1 MPRRPGDFVPGD
13 SKSRLLNYVQPL
25 VGRTNTPRSMKR
37 KTSIDRTKSKEIWN
51 PSSPKM
57 DDISAR
63 YNPKKGVFVAPS
75 LATQQGIDRGM
86 LLKKMIRRKK
96 REERRRLE
104 LEALERR
111 MRDQAE
117 KAKLLQVV
125 FKTKMDN

>member
-1 MPRRPGDFVPGD
+1 
-13 SKSRLLNYVQPL
+13 
-25 VGRTNTPRSMKR
+25 
-37 KTSIDRTKSKEIWN
+37 
-51 PSSPKM
+51 
-57 DDISAR
+57 
-63 YNPKKGVFVAPS
+63 
-75 LATQQGIDRGM
+75 
-86 LLKKMIRRKK
+86 MIRRKK